1 MCNQLIIRGCLERAH
16 FTLEL
21 DLSIDLNEPLGIM
34 GATGAGKT
42 TLLRI
47 IAGLEPGFTGFVS
60 FCGDVW
66 RDRMIDRVPTYQ
78 RGLGVAFQDSSLLPG
93 RTVENNLNFA
103 MQRAPAVDSRLNY
116 MTLVEALDLQHLLRE
131 SVDSLSGGERQRV
144 ALARAL
150 LARPRLLL
158 LDEPLSANDSAHRQ
172 QVIAHLGDWM
182 SDEGT
187 PFIYVSH
194 AAAELAQLTLQVLI
208 LDQGAVRALGKTDAL
223 LETGRV
229 VPEIE
234 PPSLAAVIVAKDHDS
249 RTATLQFTDSD
260 DAVGA
265 LSQGERVVVR
275 REVSEGSGFDAPLQ
289 PESDEDQRQT

>member
-1 MCNQLIIRGCLERAH
+1 MSNQLIIRGCLERAR
-16 FTLEL
+16 FTLDL
-21 DLSIDLNEPLGIM
+21 DLCIDLDEPLGIM

-47 IAGLEPGFTGFVS
+47 IAGLEPDFTGSVA
-60 FCGDVW
+60 FCGEVW
-66 RDRMIDRVPTYQ
+66 RDGMMDRVPTHQ
-78 RGLGVAFQDSSLLPG
+78 RGLGVVFQDSRLLPR

-103 MQRAPAVDSRLNY
+103 IQRAPAVDSRLDY
-116 MTLVEALDLQHLLRE
+116 VTLMEALDLRHLLRE

-144 ALARAL
+144 GLARAL

-182 SDEGT
+182 SAEGT

-194 AAAELAQLTLQVLI
+194 AAAELAQLTRQALI

-223 LETGRV
+223 LEAANV
-229 VPEIE
+229 VPGTE
-234 PPSLAAVIVAKDHDS
+234 PPSFAAVVVATDNDS
-249 RTATLQFTDSD
+249 RTATLEFTDSD
-260 DAVGA
+260 DAGVA
-265 LSQGERVVVR
+265 LNRGERVVVCR
-275 REVSEGSGFDAPLQ
+275 DVSEGSGLDASLQ
-289 PESDEDQRQT
+289 PESDEDQR

>member
-1 MCNQLIIRGCLERAH
+1 MTNQLIIRGCLERAR
-16 FTLEL
+16 FTLDL

-47 IAGLEPGFTGFVS
+47 IAGLEPDFTGS
-60 FCGDVW
+60 MAFCGEVW
-66 RDRMIDRVPTYQ
+66 RDGMIDRVPTHQ
-78 RGLGVAFQDSSLLPG
+78 RGLGVAFQDSRLLPG

-103 MQRAPAVDSRLNY
+103 IQRAPAVDSRLDY
-116 MTLVEALDLQHLLRE
+116 ATLMEALDLQHLLRE

-182 SDEGT
+182 SAGGT

-194 AAAELAQLTLQVLI
+194 AAAELAQLTRQVLI

-223 LETGRV
+223 LEAANV
-229 VPEIE
+229 VPGTE
-234 PPSLAAVIVAKDHDS
+234 PPSFAAVVVATDNDS
-249 RTATLQFTDSD
+249 RTATLEFTDSD
-260 DAVGA
+260 DAGVA
-265 LSQGERVVVR
+265 LNRGERVVVCR
-275 REVSEGSGFDAPLQ
+275 DVSEGSGFEASLQ
-289 PESDEDQRQT
+289 PESDEDQR